1 MIKNMQSTLAGGG
14 WKWAVF
20 AVLALAILLIPLP
33 AQWPAPHVLG
43 GAAPVDRLIKIHASS
58 FEYNPGTIRVNPGDR
73 VTLELSSTDVTHG
86 IYLDGYN
93 IAVTAEPGQ
102 SQSLSFTADRPGAFR
117 LRCSVTCG
125 ALHPFMIGKLQ
136 VGPNALLWKSIAIA
150 ALGLAVMIWRVR
162 K

>member
-1 MIKNMQSTLAGGG
+1 MIKNLQSTLADGG
-14 WKWAVF
+14 WKWVVF

-33 AQWPAPHVLG
+33 VKSAPPA
-43 GAAPVDRLIKIHASS
+43 DRHIQIKASS

-86 IYLDGYN
+86 ISIDGYD

-102 SQSLSFTADRPGAFR
+102 SQSLSFTADRSGVFR

-136 VGPNALLWKSIAIA
+136 VGPNALLWKSIIIA
-150 ALGLAVMIWRVR
+150 VLGLVVLIWTVNR